1 MNVLQVNKLYYPW
14 IGGVEKVVQQ
24 IAEGLTG
31 KDDLQIEVLCCQSK
45 GKRNIEKINGVNI
58 YRASS
63 FGLFWGMPVSLDFF
77 RLFGRIYKKADIID
91 FHYPFPLAEL
101 AIFFFNPKKK
111 IIIHYHS
118 DIFRQRI
125 IKFFL
130 KPLTI
135 HVLKKADKIIVSNEN
150 ILKNSPYL
158 KKFQKKCEVIHFGV
172 DIEKFQ
178 KEVDQREIERI
189 KEKYGKFVLFVGR
202 LNYYKGLEYLVA
214 AMEKIEASLVIIGE
228 GPFRKKAEKKARE
241 LKIEDKI
248 FFLSALKDQCLI
260 SFYKASMLL
269 ALPSVFKSEAFGIV
283 LIEAMACAKP
293 VISTELGTGTSLV
306 NKDGITGFV
315 VPPKDSKSLAI
326 AIKKIIDDDGKMAE
340 LGRNAF
346 NRVKKD
352 FSLKKMIRKTLS
364 AYQID

>member
-158 KKFQKKCEVIHFGV
+158 KKFQKK
-172 DIEKFQ
+172 
-178 KEVDQREIERI
+178 
-189 KEKYGKFVLFVGR
+189 
-202 LNYYKGLEYLVA
+202 
-214 AMEKIEASLVIIGE
+214 
-228 GPFRKKAEKKARE
+228 
-241 LKIEDKI
+241 
-248 FFLSALKDQCLI
+248 
-260 SFYKASMLL
+260 
-269 ALPSVFKSEAFGIV
+269 
-283 LIEAMACAKP
+283 
-293 VISTELGTGTSLV
+293 
-306 NKDGITGFV
+306 
-315 VPPKDSKSLAI
+315 
-326 AIKKIIDDDGKMAE
+326 
-340 LGRNAF
+340 
-346 NRVKKD
+346 
-352 FSLKKMIRKTLS
+352 
-364 AYQID
+364 